1 MNPTTTLLA
10 TLTFDGKRFD
20 NHALDVDCVG
30 ELTAYKKLVLECAK
44 ELWRRDNPDRE
55 RLAKGFEERFM
66 LQFSEITEG
75 SAAVPLY
82 RIETREQGEL
92 DLGQHDRAAIREF
105 DQAAELIDE
114 AVHAADKGERLPTT
128 FPKNVIPLF
137 RDFGKSLRDDE
148 TLFLQAR
155 HRDTPVSYTSRAR
168 RCLAEWS
175 DAAYEDRVDVT
186 GEVNMA
192 NVRGGAFELLLDA
205 NLPPV
210 RGRFSETQE
219 AQVLEALHDHRTAWL
234 RVQGIG
240 EFSRSDR
247 LLRKFL
253 SVDAVSV
260 APAAGQAFVEDAKP
274 IWETIAEIGASA
286 PDEAW
291 AEVPSE
297 LSIRI
302 PMSFRRPD
310 SCSAKRWRC
319 FEPIRTRNGV

>member
-10 TLTFDGKRFD
+10 TLKFDGKRFEH
-20 NHALDVDCVG
+20 HALDVDCVG
-30 ELTAYKKLVLECAK
+30 ELAAYKKLVLECAK

-82 RIETREQGEL
+82 RVETREQGEL
-92 DLGQHDRAAIREF
+92 DLGQGDEF
-105 DQAAELIDE
+105 DQAAKLIDE
-114 AVHAADKGERLPTT
+114 AVHAADKGERLPAT

-155 HRDTPVSYTSRAR
+155 HRDTPASYTSRAR
-168 RCLAEWS
+168 RCLAEWT
-175 DAAYEDRVDVT
+175 DACYEDRIDVI
-186 GEVNMA
+186 GEVSMA
-192 NVRGGAFELLLDA
+192 NIRGGAFELLLDA
-205 NLPPV
+205 NQPPV
-210 RGRFSETQE
+210 KGRFSETQE
-219 AQVLEALHDHRTAWL
+219 TQVLQALHDHRTARL

-247 LLRKFL
+247 LLRKFV
-253 SVDAVSV
+253 SIDAVSV
-260 APAAGQAFVEDAKP
+260 APADRDAFVEGAKP

-291 AEVPSE
+291 AEVPSD
-297 LSIRI
+297 LS
-302 PMSFRRPD
+302 
-310 SCSAKRWRC
+310 KRLDHYLYQ
-319 FEPIRTRNGV
+319 ENETD

>member
-1 MNPTTTLLA
+1 MNPTKTLLA

-30 ELTAYKKLVLECAK
+30 ELIAYKKLVLECAK

-55 RLAKGFEERFM
+55 RLAKGFEERFT

-82 RIETREQGEL
+82 RMETREQTKL
-92 DLGQHDRAAIREF
+92 DIGQPDEF

-114 AVHAADKGERLPTT
+114 AVHAADKGELLPATL
-128 FPKNVIPLF
+128 PKNVIPLF

-155 HRDTPVSYTSRAR
+155 HRDVAAAYTVRAR
-168 RCLAEWS
+168 RTLTEWT
-175 DAAYEDRVDVT
+175 DACYEDRVDVT
-186 GEVNMA
+186 GEVSMA
-192 NVRGGAFELLLDA
+192 NVRGGAFEIQLDA
-205 NLPPV
+205 NQPPV

-219 AQVLEALHDHRTAWL
+219 AQVLEALHAHRTARL

-247 LLRKFL
+247 LLRKFV
-253 SVDAVSV
+253 SIDAVSV
-260 APAAGQAFVEDAKP
+260 APADRDAFVEGVKP

-291 AEVPSE
+291 AEVPSD
-297 LSIRI
+297 LS
-302 PMSFRRPD
+302 
-310 SCSAKRWRC
+310 KRLDHYLYP
-319 FEPIRTRNGV
+319 ENETD